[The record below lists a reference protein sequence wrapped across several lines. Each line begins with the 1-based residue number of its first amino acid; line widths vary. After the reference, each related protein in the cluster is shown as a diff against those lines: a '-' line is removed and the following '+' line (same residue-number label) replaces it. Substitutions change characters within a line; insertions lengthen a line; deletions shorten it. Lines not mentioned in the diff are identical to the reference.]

1 MNDCAMTAW
10 NWIQQTVFVHRLS
23 FQKQTFIQQPNKD
36 AQHSI
41 ISEPFLFPISM
52 QIITFSS
59 ASKPTNGLFA
69 LLLHSTRQLV
79 SWNCTTLDFCQS
91 WPPPPPPLPPTLP
104 NKNKKPILKQ
114 LTAGIQKGKEHTT
127 VKNEQTFI
135 FNPLRTP
142 KRNEHILLV
151 TVTSEGVTQHGCWG
165 DPDSLLAWCS
175 ALLSTDPAWQV
186 HGTVTSFWGGYT

>member
-1 MNDCAMTAW
+1 MNDCAMTA
-10 NWIQQTVFVHRLS
+10 VFVHRLS
-23 FQKQTFIQQPNKD
+23 FRNQTFIQQPNKD

-52 QIITFSS
+52 QIITFGS
-59 ASKPTNGLFA
+59 ARKPTNGLFA
-69 LLLHSTRQLV
+69 LLLQSTRQLV

-91 WPPPPPPLPPTLP
+91 WPPLP
-104 NKNKKPILKQ
+104 NKKIPYLKQ
-114 LTAGIQKGKEHTT
+114 LTAGIQKGKEHIT

-135 FNPLRTP
+135 FNPLRTS
-142 KRNEHILLV
+142 KTNERTLLV

-165 DPDSLLAWCS
+165 DPDSLLTWCS
-175 ALLSTDPAWQV
+175 ALLSMDLARQV

>member
-1 MNDCAMTAW
+1 MKLDLTE
-10 NWIQQTVFVHRLS
+10 TVFVHRLS

-41 ISEPFLFPISM
+41 ISEPFLFPMSM

-79 SWNCTTLDFCQS
+79 SWNYTTLDFCQS
-91 WPPPPPPLPPTLP
+91 WTPPQQQQQQKPT
-104 NKNKKPILKQ
+104 LKQ

-127 VKNEQTFI
+127 VKNEQMFI

-142 KRNEHILLV
+142 KTNEHILLV
-151 TVTSEGVTQHGCWG
+151 RVTSEGVTQHGCWG

-186 HGTVTSFWGGYT
+186 HGTITSFWGGYT